1 MQSNRG
7 AILRGGVIAGGILLF
22 SVLFFSD
29 KTHLTGKNQTLESE
43 QSQKGNVS
51 LPALAPDE
59 KTDKW
64 IKIVEEEK
72 GKVNTAILDSLV
84 NHLVSRRR
92 FDYALKYAEMKMSTD
107 SSVKVQQQ
115 AGELALNAA
124 KMETIAKDS
133 VLSGQFSQKSITY
146 LEKVLSK
153 DSLNEKALISLG
165 MAYLA
170 SGKPENSMRG
180 ILTIRKV
187 TEINPEN
194 VEAQF
199 QLGLR
204 SLQTG
209 QYEKAEARFAK
220 VVSIEPENWEAK
232 YHLGIAKSESGK
244 KEEAIKLW
252 QEVEKGTKDAELKQK
267 VKLLL
272 NP

>member
-7 AILRGGVIAGGILLF
+7 TILRGGVIAGGLLLL
-22 SVLFFSD
+22 SILFFSD
-29 KTHLTGKNQTLESE
+29 KTHLTGKNQTIESE
-43 QSQKGNVS
+43 KTQKGTAS

-64 IKIVEEEK
+64 IKIVEEK
-72 GKVNTAILDSLV
+72 GNAKVEILDSLI

-92 FDYALKYAEMKMSTD
+92 FDYALKYAEMKMSSD
-107 SSVKVQQQ
+107 SSVNIQFQ
-115 AGELALNAA
+115 AGELALNAT

-133 VLSGQFSQKSITY
+133 VLSGQFSQKSIAY

-187 TEINPEN
+187 TEINPDN
-194 VEAQF
+194 TEAQF

-209 QYEKAEARFAK
+209 QFEKAETRFAK
-220 VVSIEPENWEAK
+220 VMSLAPENWEAK
-232 YHLGIAKSESGK
+232 YHLGVAKSELGK